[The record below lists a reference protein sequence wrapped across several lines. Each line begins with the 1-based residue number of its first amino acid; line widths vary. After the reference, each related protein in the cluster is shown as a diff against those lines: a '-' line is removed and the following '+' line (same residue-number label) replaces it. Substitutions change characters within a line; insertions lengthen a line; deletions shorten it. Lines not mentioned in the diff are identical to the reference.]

1 MYVDS
6 QDQEERDMYDKER
19 RLENRKVALEEA
31 VLLVKASIAPGEFGS
46 KTAKLV
52 VDVAME
58 FYMFLDTCDE
68 NVTTDINNLKN
79 SGT

>member
-19 RLENRKVALEEA
+19 RLENRKLALEEA
-31 VLLVKASIAPGEFGS
+31 VLLVKASITPGEFGS

-58 FYMFLDTCDE
+58 FYMFLDTCDD